1 MLSANPATALFALP
15 HIAAAST
22 SAGIAKAALAGG
34 KIARTKNTISAGL
47 SIAKIAATTLTSGTL
62 GGDSGS
68 SGGGGGTSGGGST
81 SFAPSFNVVG
91 NSNENQLAE
100 GIGGQV
106 NMPTRAYVV
115 YDDIQQAG
123 SVVEESIE
131 NSGI

>member
-1 MLSANPATALFALP
+1 MGNPATLLIGKAMVSAGGIAVSSAKAIP
-15 HIAAAST
+15 AAAKLAKNKNRIK
-22 SAGIAKAALAGG
+22 AGM
-34 KIARTKNTISAGL
+34 
-47 SIAKIAATTLTSGTL
+47 SIAKIAATTLTSGAL
-62 GGDSGS
+62 GGDSS
-68 SGGGGGTSGGGST
+68 DSGGGGSTGGGGGGST